1 MSNKKKIFLNIITAI
16 LTLLSTATINF
27 FLTPYIVRTLGVEAQ
42 GFLQLSTNFASYVAV
57 VTIAL
62 NAMSGRFISI
72 AAQRGEAEDAGRYY
86 TSVLFGNIFLCA
98 VMALPLGLLI
108 LFVDRI
114 ISVPPVLVADVRILF
129 ALSFISLFAGNI
141 ILQWNNVFYITDKI
155 YLQSIGNCIG
165 AVLKAL
171 LVLVLFAFFA
181 PRMWYMGLAAIVA
194 MCFSAAWGLWFKAK
208 LLPDLRVR
216 LKLFSLAHLKEIVL
230 SGIWRSIQGA
240 GEILLSG
247 LDLLICNLMLGE
259 TAMGVL
265 ALAKILPLFIGQLIW
280 TITST
285 FAPDL
290 TIKYA
295 NGDLDGIRREIKK
308 ASKIISIICTIP
320 LAGLMVFGR
329 EFFTLWVP
337 TEDPM
342 QLHLLS
348 ILLCINLAFAT
359 GVQPCGNIFVTVN
372 RIKPQAVIVIISGL
386 INILVVFLML
396 RYTNLGIYALAG
408 ASAITGTIRNFIY
421 TVPVAA
427 RYLGFKWNTFFYGFG
442 YSLIGIAVTV
452 MVGYTVKEAFSLTKW
467 WSLVIAGSVTGGI
480 AFVINGLLIF
490 NKDERKLLKTI
501 IMTKFI
507 QR

>member
-1 MSNKKKIFLNIITAI
+1 LSNKKKIFFNIITAI
-16 LTLLSTATINF
+16 LTLLATAAINF
-27 FLTPYIVRTLGVEAQ
+27 FLTPYIVRTLGVGAQ

-72 AAQRGEAEDAGRYY
+72 AVQKGETENACRYY

-98 VMALPLGLLI
+98 VMTLPLWLFI
-108 LFVDRI
+108 LFIDKI
-114 ISVPPVLVADVRILF
+114 ISVHPVLVADVRILF
-129 ALSFISLFAGNI
+129 GLSLISLFAGNI

-171 LVLVLFAFFA
+171 LVLVLFVFFA
-181 PRMWYMGLAAIVA
+181 PKMWYMGLAAIVA

-216 LKLFSLAHLKEIVL
+216 LKLFSLAHLKELVL

-240 GEILLSG
+240 GEMLLSG
-247 LDLLICNLMLGE
+247 LDLLICNLMIGE
-259 TAMGVL
+259 MAMGVL
-265 ALAKILPLFIGQLIW
+265 ALSKMLPLFIGQLIW

-295 NGDLDGIRREIKK
+295 NGDLEGIKREIKK
-308 ASKIISIICTIP
+308 ASKIISVICTIP

-337 TEDPM
+337 TEDSV

-348 ILLCINLAFAT
+348 ILICANLAIAT

-372 RIKPQAVIVIISGL
+372 RIKPQAISVILSGL
-386 INILVVFLML
+386 INILFVFLML

-408 ASAITGTIRNFIY
+408 ASMINGTIRNFIY
-421 TVPVAA
+421 TVPAA
-427 RYLGFKWNTFFYGFG
+427 ASYLGLKWNTFFYGFG
-442 YSLIGIAVTV
+442 YSLIGVAVTV
-452 MVGYTVKEAFSLTKW
+452 VVGFTVKEVLPVTNWGF
-467 WSLVIAGSVTGGI
+467 LVIAGSVTGGI
-480 AFVINGLLIF
+480 ALVINGLLIF
-490 NKDERKLLKTI
+490 NKGERSSLQTS

-507 QR
+507 QQ